1 MSDSDVLF
9 NYRAFDCPR
18 TRSSS
23 IDAADVEFFQERDLL
38 TLARQNTTSNTW
50 SPALGFSSTECSL
63 CRALSSLIFSAICER
78 CSTSTPR
85 FGRYTT
91 QIKRKPSNDTLPL
104 SGLPK
109 DGRNDHIS
117 QKHYETK

>member
-38 TLARQNTTSNTW
+38 TLGAAKHHLEHMVASTW
-50 SPALGFSSTECSL
+50 FLIDGMQFVPSFILADLQRNLRTL
-63 CRALSSLIFSAICER
+63 QHIDTAVRALHHPDKAKAQQ
-78 CSTSTPR
+78 
-85 FGRYTT
+85 RYFAALRAAEGWA
-91 QIKRKPSNDTLPL
+91 Q
-104 SGLPK
+104 
-109 DGRNDHIS
+109 
-117 QKHYETK
+117 